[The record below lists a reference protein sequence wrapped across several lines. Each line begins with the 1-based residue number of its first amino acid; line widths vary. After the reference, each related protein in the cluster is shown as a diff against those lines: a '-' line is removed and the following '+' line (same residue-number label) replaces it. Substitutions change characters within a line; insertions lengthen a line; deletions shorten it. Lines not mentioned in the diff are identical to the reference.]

1 MEKAVIYVRVST
13 LDQNTDRQIFDLT
26 NYSKQLN
33 LKIDKVFSDTISGFK
48 KGFDDREQFNLML
61 EYINKNQ
68 IKNILVS
75 ELSRISR
82 QYIHTVNFIHNC
94 SEKLIN
100 IHIQKENLSTLNKD
114 GTTNGM
120 VQMMVG
126 LLSSIS
132 SQESATLSYRIKSGK
147 RSEALKGNSYH
158 GQLYGY
164 DKIDGRPVIN
174 QEEAIFVRKMYEM
187 LLQGF
192 GCRKIATYL
201 TEAKAGQKVWSSAT
215 VHSIV
220 TNPFFKGKRRF
231 KDIIIDVDAI
241 VSEQVF
247 NEAQTF
253 IKSRFR
259 FVSDS
264 KHTNPFASFIFCE
277 CGATFLQT
285 IIKKNRTDLYK
296 CSASCGVKS
305 INRPYLIDEIKSLLE
320 TNAKLTKDKEV
331 RANFNFKIKLNKA
344 TLLKN
349 ENRLLLLEKMS
360 QKNYDLYTSEK
371 IKESQFDKAL
381 LRYEDEELKLNQMNT
396 KLIETNKAIT
406 NSLQNEILHYSDNL
420 EILKNQILPIL
431 DKIVIG
437 EKHCTVH
444 MKGFSMMYFY
454 IYRGHE
460 LQSYRNHLKKHGSN
474 VAFKPSLKIEGL
486 DEDTQML
493 LDNYL
498 DLNPY

>member
-1 MEKAVIYVRVST
+1 
-13 LDQNTDRQIFDLT
+13 
-26 NYSKQLN
+26 
-33 LKIDKVFSDTISGFK
+33 
-48 KGFDDREQFNLML
+48 
-61 EYINKNQ
+61 
-68 IKNILVS
+68 
-75 ELSRISR
+75 
-82 QYIHTVNFIHNC
+82 
-94 SEKLIN
+94 
-100 IHIQKENLSTLNKD
+100 
-114 GTTNGM
+114 
-120 VQMMVG
+120 
-126 LLSSIS
+126 
-132 SQESATLSYRIKSGK
+132 
-147 RSEALKGNSYH
+147 
-158 GQLYGY
+158 
-164 DKIDGRPVIN
+164 
-174 QEEAIFVRKMYEM
+174 
-187 LLQGF
+187 
-192 GCRKIATYL
+192 
-201 TEAKAGQKVWSSAT
+201 
-215 VHSIV
+215 
-220 TNPFFKGKRRF
+220 
-231 KDIIIDVDAI
+231 
-241 VSEQVF
+241 
-247 NEAQTF
+247 
-253 IKSRFR
+253 
-259 FVSDS
+259 
-264 KHTNPFASFIFCE
+264 
-277 CGATFLQT
+277 
-285 IIKKNRTDLYK
+285 
-296 CSASCGVKS
+296 
-305 INRPYLIDEIKSLLE
+305 
-320 TNAKLTKDKEV
+320 LTKDKEV